1 MKSLG
6 INWLAK
12 QNQTMAIVLRFENQ
26 ILILKFS
33 DKAVATTAIKTANK
47 ST

>member
-12 QNQTMAIVLRFENQ
+12 QNQTMPIVLRFENQ
-26 ILILKFS
+26 ILILKFFWRGS
-33 DKAVATTAIKTANK
+33 SNK
-47 ST
+47 NNKNSK